1 MAVTHYLDI
10 HLRSDPELSA
20 AHLLAALYAKLHR
33 ALVRLRASSIGVSF
47 PGHGESA
54 HRLGDRLRLIGPAD
68 DLTRLMAL
76 DWLSGMRDHVSVG
89 GTAPVPANAQHRT
102 LRRVQAKSN
111 PERLRR
117 RQMKRHG
124 LTEAQALQQVPDS
137 AAERLDLPFIQ
148 MTSAST
154 GETFRLFLRL
164 GPPQATSTAGTFNG
178 YGLSTAATI
187 PCF

>member
-1 MAVTHYLDI
+1 MAHYLDI
-10 HLRSDPELSA
+10 HLRSDPEFSA

-33 ALVRLRASSIGVSF
+33 ALVRLEASSIGVSF

-54 HRLGDRLRLIGPAD
+54 HRLGDCLRLIGPAD

-76 DWLSGMRDHVSVG
+76 DWLSGMRDHVKLG
-89 GTAPVPANAQHRT
+89 EAAPVPSNAQHRT

-124 LTEAQALQQVPDS
+124 LNQAQAQQQVPDS
-137 AAERLDLPFIQ
+137 VAQRLSLPFIQ

-164 GPPQATSTAGTFNG
+164 GPQQPTLVAGSFNS
-178 YGLSTAATI
+178 YGLSTLATI
-187 PCF
+187 PWF

>member
-1 MAVTHYLDI
+1 MANYLDI
-10 HLRSDPELSA
+10 QLRPDPEFSA

-33 ALVRLRASSIGVSF
+33 ALVRLGASSIGVSF
-47 PGHGESA
+47 PRFDTSA
-54 HRLGDRLRLIGPAD
+54 HRLGDCLRLIGPAD

-76 DWLSGMRDHVSVG
+76 DWLNGMRDHVNVG
-89 GTAPVPANAQHRT
+89 GAAPVPATALHRT

-124 LTEAQALQQVPDS
+124 LTAAQAEQQVPDS
-137 AAERLDLPFIQ
+137 VGERLDLPFIQ
-148 MTSAST
+148 VTSAST

-164 GPPQATSTAGTFNG
+164 GPPQSKLAAGGFNS

>member
-1 MAVTHYLDI
+1 MVHYLDI
-10 HLRSDPELSA
+10 HLRPDPEFSA

-33 ALVRLRASSIGVSF
+33 ALVRLEAGNIGVSF
-47 PGHGESA
+47 PGHDESA
-54 HRLGDRLRLIGPAD
+54 HRLGHCLRLIGPVD
-68 DLTRLMAL
+68 DLARLMAL
-76 DWLSGMRDHVSVG
+76 DWLSGMRDHVNVG

-124 LTEAQALQQVPDS
+124 LTEAQAQQQVPDS
-137 AAERLDLPFIQ
+137 VGERLALPFVQ

-164 GPPQATSTAGTFNG
+164 GPPQPTLVAGSFNS
-178 YGLSTAATI
+178 YGLSTLVTI
-187 PCF
+187 PWF

>member
-1 MAVTHYLDI
+1 MAHYLDI
-10 HLRSDPELSA
+10 HLRPDPEFSA

-33 ALVRLRASSIGVSF
+33 ALVRLDANSIGVSF
-47 PGHGESA
+47 PGHAESA
-54 HRLGDRLRLIGPAD
+54 HRLGDRLRLFGPAD
-68 DLTRLMAL
+68 DLTRLMAQ
-76 DWLSGMRDHVSVG
+76 DWLSGMRDHVNVG
-89 GTAPVPANAQHRT
+89 GTAPVPANAMHRT

-124 LTEAQALQQVPDS
+124 LTAAQAEQQVPDS
-137 AAERLDLPFIQ
+137 VGERLDLPFIQ
-148 MTSAST
+148 MTSTST

-164 GPPQATSTAGTFNG
+164 GAPQSTLVAGSFNS

-187 PCF
+187 PWF

>member
-1 MAVTHYLDI
+1 MAHYLDI
-10 HLRSDPELSA
+10 HLRPDPEFSA

-33 ALVRLRASSIGVSF
+33 ALVRLEASSIGVTF

-54 HRLGDRLRLIGPAD
+54 HRLGDRLRLVGPVD

-76 DWLSGMRDHVSVG
+76 DWLSGMRDHVNLG
-89 GTAPVPANAQHRT
+89 GTAPVPANAVYRT

-117 RQMKRHG
+117 RQAKRHG
-124 LTEAQALQQVPDS
+124 LTEVQDQPHVPDRVG
-137 AAERLDLPFIQ
+137 ARLDLPFIQ

-164 GPPQATSTAGTFNG
+164 GAPQPTLVAGGFNS
-178 YGLSTAATI
+178 YGLSTLATI
-187 PCF
+187 PWF